1 MGHLIWLNSKWLQF
15 DSEFSSIYM
24 NTIWGVLL
32 YLILTVRQR
41 NLNWMRLHVHKTESL
56 IKQTVFLA
64 PAIPVKCMEN
74 YKSMPKPC
82 YRQHTCILPV
92 PWSFVISRF
101 PNRCLKFKLL
111 RETTTMTVFIQDQ
124 STYDGTI
131 NPINLP
137 DLSIICCIHTFQC
150 LIWCGGS
157 LCRSHLVPPHDKNS
171 PKCTTKL

>member
-15 DSEFSSIYM
+15 DSEFSSIYL

-101 PNRCLKFKLL
+101 HYRCLKFKLL
-111 RETTTMTVFIQDQ
+111 WETTRMTVFITGPVNIWWNNK
-124 STYDGTI
+124 SI
-131 NPINLP
+131 K
-137 DLSIICCIHTFQC
+137 LSWPFNHLLYIHTFQC
-150 LIWCGGS
+150 LIWFGDS
-157 LCRSHLVPPHDKNS
+157 LCRSHLVPHHDLEQ
-171 PKCTTKL
+171 P